1 MHERQSAAFSLGILY
16 MPPVIRIKDQNDCV
30 NTEKFPLGK
39 FPFPNFNP
47 VQSRIFE
54 VYNKDANCVISAATS
69 AGKTVCAEMFALNE
83 VKERG
88 GKAIYLV
95 PLKALAK
102 EKIDDWTGPK
112 SRFAGLNLSICT
124 GDYRLTAERKT
135 ELENA
140 DVIVMTSEMLNSR
153 CRNFNA
159 EQNEFLKKCGT
170 IIVDESHLLTVPG
183 RGDHLEVGL
192 MKFAA
197 INPSARVVLLS
208 ATMPNNIEIAEWLGY
223 VLTGKDTFLLE
234 SEFRPCPLGIHYE
247 NYFQARNY
255 EATEEEKVSKAME
268 ILEDHPRDKFIVFA
282 HTKRTG
288 EMMRRSCQKAGIK
301 CEFHNA
307 DLEKNARESLEHRF
321 RSDPDFKVCIA
332 TSTLAWGLNM
342 PARRVIILGVHRG
355 LGEVEPYEIWQM
367 AGRAGRVGLDPRGD
381 VYILLPEQQERYQRD
396 RINKSYTI
404 QSRLLDYVGNSND
417 PHYKTLA
424 FHLVS
429 EIHHGEIKSREDIFK
444 WYRKSLAHYQAQ
456 DLDDSIVEATM
467 NLLLKCGAI
476 QEQDGEL
483 KVSPVGRISSMF
495 YYSPFDVS
503 DLKRNLQA
511 LFESGAEYNDL
522 AVSMAMGDVDTLR
535 QGIVS
540 KAEKQDMETY
550 FSKMPMVAQVF
561 GRNFNDASVKGG
573 FAYFCLLNGHNAGS
587 LNGFVRN
594 VQFDY
599 PRMLA
604 VVEALDSMAGRWGKR
619 EWMNTL
625 DLRLKYGVH
634 WDLVPFCRLP
644 EVGKVR
650 AERLRDYGFKSYEDV
665 INQPEKVQ
673 SVLNMNQTKVDA
685 IIKAARN
692 FALKGI

>member
-1 MHERQSAAFSLGILY
+1 
-16 MPPVIRIKDQNDCV
+16 MPPVIRVKDQFDCV
-30 NTEKFPLGK
+30 DTDKFTLGK
-39 FPFPNFNP
+39 FPFPKFNP
-47 VQSRIFE
+47 VQSRVFE
-54 VYNKDANCVISAATS
+54 LYNKDANCVIAAATS
-69 AGKTVCAEMFALNE
+69 AGKTVCAEMFMTNE
-83 VKERG
+83 VRERG

-124 GDYRLTAERKT
+124 GDYRLTSERKE

-153 CRNFNA
+153 CRNFNS

-170 IIVDESHLLTVPG
+170 IVVDESHLLTVPG

-192 MKFAA
+192 MKFTA
-197 INPSARVVLLS
+197 INPQARIVLLS

-234 SEFRPCPLGIHYE
+234 SEYRPCPLGIHYE
-247 NYFQARNY
+247 TYFQARNY
-255 EATEEEKVSKAME
+255 EATEEEKVSAAME

-288 EMMRRSCQKAGIK
+288 DMIKRACQKAGIK

-307 DLEKNARESLEHRF
+307 DLEKAARESLEHRF
-321 RSDPDFKVCIA
+321 RNDPEFKVCIA

-355 LGEVEPYEIWQM
+355 LSEVEPYEIWQM

-381 VYILLPEQQERYQRD
+381 VYILLPEQQEEFQRN

-404 QSRLLDYVGNSND
+404 QSRLLDYVGTERD

-429 EIHHGEIKSREDIFK
+429 EIHHGEIRTRDDIYK

-456 DLDDSIVEATM
+456 DLDDSIVNATLQ
-467 NLLLKCGAI
+467 LLLKCGAI
-476 QEQDGEL
+476 IEKNDEL
-483 KVSPVGRISSMF
+483 TVSPVGRISSMF
-495 YYSPFDVS
+495 YYSPFDVA
-503 DLKRNLQA
+503 DLKRNFQLV
-511 LFESGAEYNDL
+511 FESGAECNDL
-522 AVSMAMGDVDTLR
+522 VLSMALGDVDTLR

-540 KAEKQDMETY
+540 KAEKQDMESY
-550 FSKMPMVAQVF
+550 LNKMPMVGQIFA
-561 GRNFNDASVKGG
+561 RNFNDASIKGG
-573 FAYFCLLNGHNAGS
+573 FGYFCLLNGHNAGTM
-587 LNGFVRN
+587 NGFVRN
-594 VQFDY
+594 LQFDY
-599 PRMLA
+599 PRLLS
-604 VVEALDSMAGRWGKR
+604 VLEALDSMSGRWGKR
-619 EWMNTL
+619 EWMKTL
-625 DLRLKYGVH
+625 DLRLKYGVN
-634 WDLVPFCRLP
+634 WELVPFCRLP

-650 AERLRDYGFKSYEDV
+650 AERLRDHGFRTYEDL
-665 INQPEKVQ
+665 IREPEKVQ
-673 SVLNMNQTKVDA
+673 NALNMNQAKVDS
-685 IIKAARN
+685 IIKAARKL
-692 FALKGI
+692 ALKG